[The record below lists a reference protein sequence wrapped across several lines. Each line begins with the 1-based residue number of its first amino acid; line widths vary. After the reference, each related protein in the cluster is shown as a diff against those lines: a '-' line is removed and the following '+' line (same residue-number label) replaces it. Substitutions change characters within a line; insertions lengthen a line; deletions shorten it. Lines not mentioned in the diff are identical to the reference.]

1 MKAEQLL
8 PDHVNSG
15 EFNGITVRKGTIG
28 AFLINVKTLEKPET
42 SAALREEVL
51 AEMREAIP
59 ALYALGL
66 IDVFEARD
74 PAIRAMIEQYA
85 PQHCASQY

>member
-15 EFNGITVRKGTIG
+15 EFNGITVRKGTVG
-28 AFLINVKTLEKPET
+28 AFLINVKMLQKPET
-42 SAALREEVL
+42 STTQREEVL

-59 ALYALGL
+59 ALHALGL

-74 PAIRAMIEQYA
+74 PAIREMIAQYA
-85 PQHCASQY
+85 PQH

>member
-15 EFNGITVRKGTIG
+15 EFQGITVRKGTVG
-28 AFLINVKTLEKPET
+28 AFLINVKTLQKPET
-42 SAALREEVL
+42 TAAERAELL
-51 AEMREAIP
+51 AEMRDAIP

-74 PAIRAMIEQYA
+74 PEIREMIAQYA
-85 PQHCASQY
+85 PLH

>member
-15 EFNGITVRKGTIG
+15 EIQVITVRKGTVG
-28 AFLINVKTLEKPET
+28 AFLINVKSLQKSDTT
-42 SAALREEVL
+42 AAERAELL
-51 AEMREAIP
+51 AEMRDAIP

-74 PAIRAMIEQYA
+74 PEIREMIAQYA
-85 PQHCASQY
+85 PLH

>member
-15 EFNGITVRKGTIG
+15 EFQGITVRKGTVG
-28 AFLINVKTLEKPET
+28 AFLINVKTLQKPET
-42 SAALREEVL
+42 TAAERAELL
-51 AEMREAIP
+51 AEMRDAIP

-66 IDVFEARD
+66 VDVFEARD
-74 PAIRAMIEQYA
+74 PEIREMIVQCA
-85 PQHCASQY
+85 PLH